1 MRHHVRLAV
10 NGREFRVEGEDV
22 FLPLADWLRTLRRAT
37 GTKIVCAE
45 GDCGAC
51 TVLVGRPAGGTIDY
65 RSLNAC
71 ILFLYQL
78 DGAHVITVEG
88 LGARL
93 NPVQESMV
101 ENHGAQCGYCT
112 PGFVMAMTGLAAS
125 GAKLDESA
133 VKDGLTGNLCR
144 CTGYEPIIRAALAV
158 QGRAGT
164 SLDELYPPA
173 VLATMLADD
182 GDEVRVEAG
191 ARVFAAPSNLDGALR
206 FKAEVPD
213 AVVVQGG
220 TDVGVA
226 WNKRGV
232 QPRAILSLS
241 RLRGL
246 DEIAVD
252 DSQLT
257 IGARVTLTDLDA
269 RIRELLPELHATL
282 GVFGSP
288 QIRNAAT
295 LAGNIANASPVA
307 DTLPF
312 LFVMDAEVEVASLRG
327 TRRIAIKELY
337 RGYKQLAMEPGELIT
352 RIVIPIPASDET
364 LRLYKISKRRDL
376 DIASFTAAIRMS
388 VVDGSMRRV
397 RIAYGGVAPVVL
409 RLPGTEKL
417 LEGAEPSRELFLRAG
432 KVARSEIAPISDV
445 RGTAEY
451 RSLLAERILMKF
463 FALELATEAAGVR
476 VSA

>member
-232 QPRAILSLS
+232 QPRAILS
-241 RLRGL
+241 
-246 DEIAVD
+246 
-252 DSQLT
+252 
-257 IGARVTLTDLDA
+257 
-269 RIRELLPELHATL
+269 
-282 GVFGSP
+282 
-288 QIRNAAT
+288 
-295 LAGNIANASPVA
+295 
-307 DTLPF
+307 
-312 LFVMDAEVEVASLRG
+312 
-327 TRRIAIKELY
+327 
-337 RGYKQLAMEPGELIT
+337 
-352 RIVIPIPASDET
+352 
-364 LRLYKISKRRDL
+364 
-376 DIASFTAAIRMS
+376 
-388 VVDGSMRRV
+388 
-397 RIAYGGVAPVVL
+397 
-409 RLPGTEKL
+409 
-417 LEGAEPSRELFLRAG
+417 
-432 KVARSEIAPISDV
+432 
-445 RGTAEY
+445 
-451 RSLLAERILMKF
+451 
-463 FALELATEAAGVR
+463 
-476 VSA
+476 